1 MLFSNHKNKIMLKIL
16 WNMLI
21 STNSAPVSIANSS
34 KVFFRA
40 CSEQNSE
47 FSACLETPCRQAWN
61 SITLW
66 FWPPQAWKKNTLGAF
81 TKRCFIIICPPQAEN
96 FEAFWK
102 RFCIKNTFLSAFW
115 TCFPRKNDPEILK
128 IFRLRRAFYKETF
141 PFCGFLLISTNSAH
155 IFPYFH

>member
-16 WNMLI
+16 WNRLI

-40 CSEQNSE
+40 CSGQNSE

-61 SITLW
+61 SKHYD
-66 FWPPQAWKKNTLGAF
+66 FGPRRREKKTLGAF
-81 TKRCFIIICPPQAEN
+81 KRIFIIICPPQAEN

-102 RFCIKNTFLSAFW
+102 RFCIKNIFLSAFW
-115 TCFPRKNDPEILK
+115 MCFLPKNAPEILK
-128 IFRLRRAFYKETF
+128 IFRLRWAFYKETF
-141 PFCGFLLISTNSAH
+141 RFPGFFA
-155 IFPYFH
+155 YFH

>member
-16 WNMLI
+16 WNRLI

-40 CSEQNSE
+40 CSGQNPE

-66 FWPPQAWKKNTLGAF
+66 FWPPQARKKIGAF
-81 TKRCFIIICPPQAEN
+81 TKRGFIIICPPQAEN

-102 RFCIKNTFLSAFW
+102 RFCIKNTFLIAFW
-115 TCFPRKNDPEILK
+115 TCFPRKNAPEILK

-141 PFCGFLLISTNSAH
+141 PFCGFFA
-155 IFPYFH
+155 YFH